1 MRRGALL
8 AIVLALPAG
17 VLAHELLH
25 SSGTA
30 APTAAQQPASGT
42 TTPASQATSPRPPGV
57 LVPVVARVGTL
68 PAPVQDPAVAA
79 LGDRVYAFG
88 GLDGAQASVASVT
101 TFASAGAHTGAQLPV
116 AIHDAAA
123 AAVGGRLYVF
133 GGGQSQ
139 SYAGIGRFDPA
150 SGRTHLVGSL
160 PTPLS
165 DLAVA
170 TIGPTAYIVGGYTGA
185 IFSDRIVA
193 FTGGHARTV
202 GRLPVGLRY
211 AAVAAL
217 GGRLVIAGGRTAS
230 GPSAA
235 VYRFDPST
243 GAVTQIG
250 RLPAA
255 VMHASAGV
263 LGDTMYVVGGIGTAG
278 TTTAVVAV
286 TAAGRAR
293 VAARLPQP
301 LSDAGVVSQPG
312 RLLVLGGSDGTAP
325 VASILSITL
334 RRRAAAG
341 TAPARPSKRR
351 HAAAGGPP
359 MLFRGALPGDL
370 LIADRGNNRILMVDP
385 SGRIAVAVSEP
396 ARPAHSVL
404 RRRHLLRRPR
414 PQDHLQPGGR
424 TTRSSRSRYPSGRI
438 VWQYGHPGVRGS
450 APGYLNTPDD
460 AYLLRNGMV
469 IVADAYNCRVLEIR
483 GHRVVRSI
491 GNGRSAPTTRP
502 RASGAVNG
510 DTPLPGGHI
519 LVSEIN
525 GSYIDEFTL
534 GGRLVRVYHAPV
546 SYPSDPQLTR
556 NGNIILADY
565 SRPGGV
571 VILVAPHRARCSGP
585 TGRRRGRA
593 CSTIPASRRC
603 CPTAMS
609 SSATTS
615 TTASSSSTRTPSGS
629 CGSTGT
635 PRSAGRRRAT
645 CTSRTGS
652 TSCRS
657 RARASPIRPRSCTAP
672 DRQAGLSRS
681 RRPWASTGP
690 RSPASPGT
698 RSCSRRSRPR
708 SGSRS

>member
-1 MRRGALL
+1 M
-8 AIVLALPAG
+8 
-17 VLAHELLH
+17 
-25 SSGTA
+25 
-30 APTAAQQPASGT
+30 
-42 TTPASQATSPRPPGV
+42 

-88 GLDGAQASVASVT
+88 GLDGTQASVASVT

-133 GGGQSQ
+133 GGGQLQ
-139 SYAGIGRFDPA
+139 SYAGIGRFDPV
-150 SGRTHLVGSL
+150 SGRTRLVGSL

-170 TIGPTAYIVGGYTGA
+170 TIGRTAYIVGGYTGA
-185 IFSDRIVA
+185 VFSDRIVA
-193 FTGGHARTV
+193 FSGGHARTV

-217 GGRLVIAGGRTAS
+217 GGRVVIAGGRTAS

-235 VYRFDPST
+235 VYRFDPAT

-263 LGDTMYVVGGIGTAG
+263 LGGTMYVVGGIGAAG
-278 TTTAVVAV
+278 TTSAVVAV
-286 TAAGRAR
+286 TATGHAR

-301 LSDAGVVSQPG
+301 LSDAGVVTQPG
-312 RLLVLGGSDGTAP
+312 RLLVLGGTDGTAP

-341 TAPARPSKRR
+341 AAPAPRPKHR
-351 HAAAGGPP
+351 HPAAGGSPK
-359 MLFRGALPGDL
+359 LFHGALPGDL

-385 SGRIAVAVSEP
+385 TGRILWRYPS
-396 ARPAHSVL
+396 RPGQRRLFFDDDTFFGDHGHKIISNQEDNHSIVEIA
-404 RRRHLLRRPR
+404 
-414 PQDHLQPGGR
+414 
-424 TTRSSRSRYPSGRI
+424 YPSGRV

-460 AYLLRNGMV
+460 AYLLRNGLV

-491 GNGRSAPTTRP
+491 GNGVCAHNPPT
-502 RASGAVNG
+502 SLGAVNG

-534 GGRLVRVYHAPV
+534 GGRLVRTYHAPV

-571 VILVAPHRARCSGP
+571 VILSRSTGAVLWSYRPASGP
-585 TGRRRGRA
+585 GMLDHPSLAAMLPNGDVIVGDDFNDRIVVIDPHTKRIVWQYGHTAVGGTA
-593 CSTIPASRRC
+593 PGYLHIPDGFDFV
-603 CPTAMS
+603 PV
-609 SSATTS
+609 TS
-615 TTASSSSTRTPSGS
+615 TGK
-629 CGSTGT
+629 
-635 PRSAGRRRAT
+635 
-645 CTSRTGS
+645 
-652 TSCRS
+652 
-657 RARASPIRPRSCTAP
+657 P
-672 DRQAGLSRS
+672 DPA
-681 RRPWASTGP
+681 AIVHGP
-690 RSPASPGT
+690 
-698 RSCSRRSRPR
+698 
-708 SGSRS
+708 

>member
-123 AAVGGRLYVF
+123 AAVDGRLYVF

-150 SGRTHLVGSL
+150 SGRTRLVGSL

-235 VYRFDPST
+235 VYRFDPAT

-263 LGDTMYVVGGIGTAG
+263 LGNTMYVVGGIGTAG
-278 TTTAVVAV
+278 TTAAVVAV

-359 MLFRGALPGDL
+359 KLFRGALPGDL

-385 SGRIAVAVSEP
+385 SGRIVWRYPS
-396 ARPAHSVL
+396 RPGQ
-404 RRRHLLRRPR
+404 RHLFFDDDTFFG
-414 PQDHLQPGGR
+414 DHGR
-424 TTRSSRSRYPSGRI
+424 KIISNQEDDHSIVEISYPSGRI

-460 AYLLRNGMV
+460 AYLLRNGLI

-491 GNGRSAPTTRP
+491 GNGVCAHNPPT
-502 RASGAVNG
+502 SLGAVNG

-571 VILVAPHRARCSGP
+571 VILSRRTGAVLWTYRPASGP
-585 TGRRRGRA
+585 GMLDHPSLAAMLPNGDVIVGDDFNDRIVVIDPHTKRIVWQYGHTAVGGTA
-593 CSTIPASRRC
+593 PGYLHIPDGFDFV
-603 CPTAMS
+603 PV
-609 SSATTS
+609 TS
-615 TTASSSSTRTPSGS
+615 TGK
-629 CGSTGT
+629 
-635 PRSAGRRRAT
+635 
-645 CTSRTGS
+645 
-652 TSCRS
+652 
-657 RARASPIRPRSCTAP
+657 P
-672 DRQAGLSRS
+672 DPA
-681 RRPWASTGP
+681 AIVHGP
-690 RSPASPGT
+690 
-698 RSCSRRSRPR
+698 
-708 SGSRS
+708 